1 MEDDMD
7 VAYLALA
14 IAFWLLMAGMALGC
28 ARLGG
33 PKP

>member
-1 MEDDMD
+1 MD
-7 VAYLALA
+7 FIYVALA
-14 IAFWLLMAGMALGC
+14 AALWLAILGMARGC

>member
-1 MEDDMD
+1 MD
-7 VAYLALA
+7 FAYLALGA
-14 IAFWLLMAGMALGC
+14 AFGLLMVGMAVGC

>member
-1 MEDDMD
+1 MD